1 MIADGAGKGLASQI
15 AGAGMCLLCRRTAL
29 HLASTEGQ
37 TATALAKAAADVQ
50 CEDNDGY
57 GPCADFTGFALS
69 KPAIVPTAMDI
80 RHLNQQ
86 PALSEGTLRSS
97 WAQQTVARA

>member
-1 MIADGAGKGLASQI
+1 
-15 AGAGMCLLCRRTAL
+15 MCLLCRRTAL

-80 RHLNQQ
+80 RDLKQQ
-86 PALSEGTLRSS
+86 PAFSKGTLRSCS
-97 WAQQTVARA
+97 AQQRVARA